1 MRKLLD
7 FRDVKVQHVL
17 RLGLNGGIVG
27 RFLVSYLHVFSVV
40 ISITSNNI
48 FTEDALRSAEV
59 IAHPPERLISELRGP
74 KLICLKLSF
83 KLILI

>member
-7 FRDVKVQHVL
+7 LRNVKVQHVL
-17 RLGLNGGIVG
+17 RLSLNGGIVG
-27 RFLVSYLHVFSVV
+27 RFLVIYLRVFSVV
-40 ISITSNNI
+40 ICIAPDNI

-59 IAHPPERLISELRGP
+59 IVHPTERFIAELRGP

-83 KLILI
+83 